1 MTISD
6 KANVLVIDDEIQ
18 IRRLL
23 SNTLTE
29 AGYSVLTAETGT
41 IGLKEAAYRRPDAI
55 ILDLGLPDLSGIEV
69 LKQLRA
75 WSQIPV
81 LILSVHDAEDRKV
94 EALDAGADDYLTKP
108 FGESE
113 LLARVRVLLRRP
125 KPTDPMANALHGNIE
140 VDFVH
145 RLVALKGVP
154 IKLTGKEY
162 ALLRLFVQHRGKVL
176 THGQI
181 LSAIWGTDAKPQA
194 HYLHVYVRRLRE
206 KLEDNPDEPI
216 YFRTESGIG
225 YRFVG

>member
-1 MTISD
+1 MTETD
-6 KANVLVIDDEIQ
+6 KVNILVIDDEIQ

-29 AGYSVLTAETGT
+29 AGYTVLTAATGAL
-41 IGLKEAAYRRPDAI
+41 GLKEAAYRRPEVI
-55 ILDLGLPDLSGIEV
+55 ILDLGLPDSPGLEV
-69 LKQLRA
+69 LKQLRE

-81 LILSVHDAEDRKV
+81 LILSVHGEEDRKV
-94 EALDAGADDYLTKP
+94 EALDAGAEDYLTKP

-113 LLARVRVLLRRP
+113 LLARIRVLLRRP
-125 KPTDPMANALHGNIE
+125 KPTDETTSARHGHIE
-140 VDFVH
+140 VDFLH
-145 RLVALKGVP
+145 RLVAIKGVP

-162 ALLRLFVQHRGKVL
+162 SLLRLFIQHRGRVL
-176 THGQI
+176 THRQM
-181 LSAIWGTDAKPQA
+181 LSAIWGSDAKPQT

-206 KLEDNPDEPI
+206 KLEDDPDEPI

>member
-1 MTISD
+1 MTLSD
-6 KANVLVIDDEIQ
+6 KPTILVIDDEIQ

-23 SNTLTE
+23 SNTLIE
-29 AGYSVLTAETGT
+29 AGYSVLTAATGT
-41 IGLKEAAYRRPDAI
+41 LGLKEGAYRRPDAI
-55 ILDLGLPDLSGIEV
+55 ILDLGLPDLSGVDV
-69 LKQLRA
+69 LKQLRE

-81 LILSVHDAEDRKV
+81 LILSVHGEEDRKV

-125 KPTDPMANALHGNIE
+125 KPADETANTRHGNIE
-140 VDFVH
+140 VDFIR
-145 RLVALKGVP
+145 RLVAIKGVP

-162 ALLRLFVQHRGKVL
+162 SLLRLFIQHRGKVL
-176 THGQI
+176 THRQI
-181 LSAIWGTDAKPQA
+181 LSAIWGAETKPQM

-206 KLEDNPDEPI
+206 KLEDDPDEPI
-216 YFRTESGIG
+216 YFLTEFGIG

>member
-1 MTISD
+1 M
-6 KANVLVIDDEIQ
+6 
-18 IRRLL
+18 
-23 SNTLTE
+23 
-29 AGYSVLTAETGT
+29 
-41 IGLKEAAYRRPDAI
+41 
-55 ILDLGLPDLSGIEV
+55 SGIEV
-69 LKQLRA
+69 LKQLRE

-94 EALDAGADDYLTKP
+94 EALDVGADDYLTKP

-125 KPTDPMANALHGNIE
+125 KPTEATSNTSHGNIE
-140 VDFVH
+140 VDFVQ
-145 RLVALKGVP
+145 RLVKMKGVP

-162 ALLRLFVQHRGKVL
+162 SLLRLFIQHRGKVL

-181 LSAIWGTDAKPQA
+181 LSAIWGTDAKPQT

-216 YFRTESGIG
+216 YFKTESGIG
-225 YRFVG
+225 YRFMG